1 LVSVKNIYFLS
12 VPEREK
18 NEQAAEAFRSKPL
31 KQWVAALPTANYGMT
46 TRLFHDKILLLNR
59 TELDSGINMDALE
72 LLYPTYKVI
81 YEFLLSK
88 IVNKGFPLTSDDQ
101 KIGQLAET
109 VTKDFFTSHWILL
122 EMLLSNKSPG
132 WRQGKAIPAY
142 IERLLRGLSQ
152 ILIVRYLLHIPTPDW
167 IWLDIHALYR
177 LAEKKGKES
186 VKIKE
191 NSKLFGSQTTIEST
205 YKQILLLQLADPYGM
220 SQREILEVYE
230 EILQWEHA
238 ASLNQSITNDAQNMC
253 VVYLDEDKPP
263 VWEKSFDDTEDS
275 DSRFLLLATDSLV
288 QKLNGLSQ
296 SVEPSVGRF
305 DLIQKSAAE
314 NSLVVSHSL
323 LHYLMRRWS
332 GVSTERMTLYEDK
345 KPRLLSIGLKA
356 THQQLNPPTN
366 PDEKML
372 SDWLVTINDDQ
383 SMRCEFD
390 QSGQLSIGSLVSS
403 KRVDIENAKRIM
415 GVVRRIWMD
424 RLDGAVHFEIS
435 VLTPQVIAAGIQPI
449 KVKPDF
455 QVYQRV
461 LLFFTDSD
469 SESDN
474 KGRVI
479 LETQKLK
486 NGSKVQLL
494 MQSDTVTV
502 ALDGRC
508 NIGLGYTQ
516 FDCTPIADEK
526 QEILPP
532 QGYDFL

>member
-1 LVSVKNIYFLS
+1 M
-12 VPEREK
+12 PEREK